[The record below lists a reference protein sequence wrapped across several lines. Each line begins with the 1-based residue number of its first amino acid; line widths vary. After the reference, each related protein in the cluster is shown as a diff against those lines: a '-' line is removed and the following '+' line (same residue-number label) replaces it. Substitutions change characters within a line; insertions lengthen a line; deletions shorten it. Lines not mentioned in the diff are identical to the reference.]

1 MSGPDEG
8 RVDLELMRRLYDQA
22 REALSGMPPQERK
35 VTLRAVAEIHRN
47 FHMMGRVGR
56 FRLESD
62 EHPDRGGEEQGPS
75 PLQYFLAA
83 TGF

>member
-1 MSGPDEG
+1 VAGPDEG

-22 REALSGMPPQERK
+22 REALTRVPPGERK
-35 VTLRAVAEIHRN
+35 VTLRAVAEIDRN
-47 FHMMGRVGR
+47 FHMVGRAGR

-62 EHPDRGGEEQGPS
+62 ENRDRGGEEQGPS

-83 TGF
+83 TAF